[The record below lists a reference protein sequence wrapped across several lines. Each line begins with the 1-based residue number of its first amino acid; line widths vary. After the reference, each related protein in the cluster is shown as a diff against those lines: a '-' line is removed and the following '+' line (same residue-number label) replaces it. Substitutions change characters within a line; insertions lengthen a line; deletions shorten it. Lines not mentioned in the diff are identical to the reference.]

1 MSDLSF
7 WKVVSMRVL
16 GGRIVLVEGEASRET
31 QSGGE
36 AWPNVARVI
45 RQAYPLTIMTIDR
58 DYPARLP
65 LPLVVAARDD
75 RAGRTLRA
83 SARLVVL
90 DITWAVNHQRVGGE
104 GKVRSVRE
112 RQ

>member
-58 DYPARLP
+58 GTPPDSPYL
-65 LPLVVAARDD
+65 
-75 RAGRTLRA
+75 
-83 SARLVVL
+83 S
-90 DITWAVNHQRVGGE
+90 
-104 GKVRSVRE
+104 
-112 RQ
+112 